1 MKQCKTSIFLKV
13 RYLLLRTDVGKNM
26 TFVNPGK
33 FRFFLQVSKNVF
45 IRPKPLM
52 KIALNSKLRRLLYIF
67 QSLLK
72 HQHSSNLLRLEG
84 LFQSVRRR
92 SDTEKH
98 LLHDPCIFLSKNL
111 QSFAFHCGF
120 QGLKVVQ
127 HQFANWRENRNR
139 PWIFWIFL
147 SETIQYPLFCI
158 KKEMFRAKPL
168 SN

>member
-1 MKQCKTSIFLKV
+1 MKQCKTTIFLKV
-13 RYLLLRTDVGKNM
+13 RYFLLRTDVGKNM

-45 IRPKPLM
+45 VRPKPLM
-52 KIALNSKLRRLLYIF
+52 KITLNSKLRRLLYIF

-72 HQHSSNLLRLEG
+72 HQHSSNLLRLEE

-98 LLHDPCIFLSKNL
+98 LLHDPCIFLSKDL
-111 QSFAFHCGF
+111 QSFAFYCGF

-127 HQFANWRENRNR
+127 NQFAN
-139 PWIFWIFL
+139 
-147 SETIQYPLFCI
+147 
-158 KKEMFRAKPL
+158 
-168 SN
+168 